1 MPARR
6 NHLQEAILLWP
17 ASADQDH
24 ARRWSNLFQSTNSSG
39 DESPTSVSEKISDDA
54 ADDDICKVL
63 EKIAGEAAAK
73 RAVEGGKIE
82 EEVEVIDLQL
92 SEAERL
98 ALYATGMRYFTPD
111 AWLSV
116 GVNIQHLNE
125 PASVILPIYTEAQER
140 FWLFQTISK
149 PARIIK
155 SVPTTKIRGHWLDLT
170 DDGSYALLHNDMI
183 VGKNIIRTAHG
194 PLYFV
199 LNLNRDEP
207 FHLPAAIRTVI
218 LATLQQQGL
227 HSTT

>member
-1 MPARR
+1 M
-6 NHLQEAILLWP
+6 QG
-17 ASADQDH
+17 ADQIYFT
-24 ARRWSNLFQSTNSSG
+24 LKSTNSSA
-39 DESPTSVSEKISDDA
+39 DESPTSVSENRS
-54 ADDDICKVL
+54 DDDICKVL

-73 RAVEGGKIE
+73 RAVEGGKIEE

-140 FWLFQTISK
+140 LWLFQTISK
-149 PARIIK
+149 PARIMK
-155 SVPTTKIRGHWLDLT
+155 SVPTTKTRGHWLDLT
-170 DDGSYALLHNDMI
+170 DDGSYALLHNDI
-183 VGKNIIRTAHG
+183 ILGKNIIRTAHG

-207 FHLPAAIRTVI
+207 FHSLAAIRTVI